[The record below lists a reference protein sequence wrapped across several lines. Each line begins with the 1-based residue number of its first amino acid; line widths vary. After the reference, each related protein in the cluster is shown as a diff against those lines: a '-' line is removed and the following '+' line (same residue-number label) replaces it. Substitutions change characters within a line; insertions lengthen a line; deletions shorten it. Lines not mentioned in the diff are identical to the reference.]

1 VNQPTTLRVYL
12 IGYEPKGV
20 PPLSEVEILKAMESV
35 DCCVMITLGWPI
47 GAEMTAAFTT
57 DGDHA
62 GLKMGRTYVC
72 RKHELG
78 GKIAIVEEKS

>member
-1 VNQPTTLRVYL
+1 MSVGTLIRVYL

-20 PPLSEVEILKAMESV
+20 PPLSEAEILKAMESV

-47 GAEMTAAFTT
+47 GAEMTAAFT
-57 DGDHA
+57 
-62 GLKMGRTYVC
+62 GRTYVC